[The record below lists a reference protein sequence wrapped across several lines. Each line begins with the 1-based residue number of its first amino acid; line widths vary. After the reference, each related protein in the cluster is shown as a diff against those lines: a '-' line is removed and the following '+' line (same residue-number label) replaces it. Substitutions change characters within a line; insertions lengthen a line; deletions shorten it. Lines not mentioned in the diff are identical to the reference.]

1 MDVLYEVWR
10 EVGLNLELDAA
21 LQRIHDVLAPQMP
34 IGALLVREIQLSPPH
49 LLTAASGCV
58 GEGPAAVRTDLD
70 LEQIERLATWCRH
83 NGVERARRGDGGWL
97 GDAAIPHGEDGEAIV
112 GPLSSTDGPIGLA
125 VWLAETGKR
134 FRPDHLRIA
143 EALLQP
149 LATAFANGRRV
160 REMER
165 AKQAME
171 ADKDA
176 LLSRLAR
183 QDISD
188 TVVGSNEGFREVMA
202 RAEQVAPTDAPVL
215 ILGET
220 GTGKEVIARAIHAR
234 SRRAEGP
241 MFRVNCGAIPTE
253 LVDSEL
259 FGHERGSFTGAVAS
273 RKGWFERADGG
284 TLFLDE
290 IGDLPPA
297 AQVRLLR
304 VLQDGAMERVGG
316 QRTVQVDVRV
326 VAATNADLGQMV
338 ADGRFREDLW
348 YRISVFPIRL
358 PPLRDRLEDIPDLAA
373 HFAWRAGKRLGGT
386 PLSVSADDV
395 RLLVDYRW
403 PGNVREL
410 AAVIERAA
418 IIGDGKRLDIPA
430 ALGHG
435 TTGPERVSVPRR
447 VQPPIAAPNS
457 GSPGAAQES
466 APSHAVATRI
476 PALDEVVAQHIEQAL
491 ARSHGRVEGPSGAAA
506 ALGLN
511 PNTLRAKM
519 RKLGVEWRK
528 FRGKK

>member
-1 MDVLYEVWR
+1 MYEIWR
-10 EVGLNLELDAA
+10 EIAGNLELDAA
-21 LQRIHDVLAPQMP
+21 LQRIHAVLARQMP
-34 IGALLVREIQLSPPH
+34 LASLLVREILLAPPH
-49 LLTAASGCV
+49 LVTAAVGCA
-58 GEGPAAVRTDLD
+58 GEAPAAVRTDLD
-70 LEQIERLATWCRH
+70 PGQVGRLVTWCRR
-83 NGVERARRGDGGWL
+83 NAADRARRGDGGWL
-97 GDAAIPHGEDGEAIV
+97 GEIAIPHGEDGEAIV
-112 GPLSSTDGPIGLA
+112 GPLTSDAGPIGLA
-125 VWLAETGKR
+125 VWLAEPGRR
-134 FRPDHLRIA
+134 FRPDHLSTA
-143 EALLQP
+143 EALLGA
-149 LATAFANGRRV
+149 LVTAFANGKRV

-165 AKQAME
+165 ARQAME

-188 TVVGSNEGFREVMA
+188 TMIGSSANFREVVA

-234 SRRAEGP
+234 SRRSGGP
-241 MFRVNCGAIPTE
+241 LFRVNCGAIPTE

-304 VLQDGAMERVGG
+304 VLQDGSMERVGG
-316 QRTVQVDVRV
+316 QRTIQVDVRV
-326 VAATNADLGQMV
+326 VAATNADLGRMV

-358 PPLRDRLEDIPDLAA
+358 PPLRERPEDIPDLAA

-395 RLLVDYRW
+395 RLLVGYGW

-418 IIGDGKRLDIPA
+418 IIGDGKRLDIPT
-430 ALGHG
+430 ALG
-435 TTGPERVSVPRR
+435 RSD
-447 VQPPIAAPNS
+447 
-457 GSPGAAQES
+457 PGAPRSREPRAAQ
-466 APSHAVATRI
+466 PAVAEAAVAPEAMSPDDAPGHGAMARFS
-476 PALDEVVAQHIEQAL
+476 PLDEIVVRHVEQAL
-491 ARSHGRVEGPSGAAA
+491 ARCHGRVEGPAGAAA

-519 RKLGVEWRK
+519 RKLGIDWRK
-528 FRGKK
+528 FKGKK

>member
-1 MDVLYEVWR
+1 MDALYEVWR
-10 EVGLNLELDAA
+10 EVGSNLELDAA
-21 LQRIHDVLAPQMP
+21 LQRIHGVLARQMP
-34 IGALLVREIQLSPPH
+34 LGALLVREILLAPPH
-49 LLTAASGCV
+49 LVTAATGCV
-58 GEGPAAVRTDLD
+58 GEAPAAVRTDLD
-70 LEQIERLATWCRH
+70 LEQIERLVTWCRR
-83 NGVERARRGDGGWL
+83 NAVDRARRGDGAWL
-97 GDAAIPHGEDGEAIV
+97 GDTAIPHGETGEAIV
-112 GPLSSTDGPIGLA
+112 GPLNSDAGPIGLA
-125 VWLAETGKR
+125 VWLAEPEKR
-134 FRPDHLRIA
+134 FSPDHLRTA

-149 LATAFANGRRV
+149 LATAFANGKRV

-188 TVVGSNEGFREVMA
+188 TVIGSNVGFREVMA

-273 RKGWFERADGG
+273 RKGWFERSDGG

-304 VLQDGAMERVGG
+304 VLQDGVMERVGG
-316 QRTVQVDVRV
+316 QRTMQVDVRV

-358 PPLRDRLEDIPDLAA
+358 PPLRERLEDIPDLAA
-373 HFAWRAGKRLGGT
+373 HFAWRAGKRLGGS
-386 PLSVSADDV
+386 PLSVSVDDV
-395 RLLVDYRW
+395 HLLVGYGW

-430 ALGHG
+430 ALGGG
-435 TTGPERVSVPRR
+435 TAGPERKGGVRAPQPQGTVP
-447 VQPPIAAPNS
+447 QS
-457 GSPGAAQES
+457 GSADPKADGAQ
-466 APSHAVATRI
+466 SHASSARFPT
-476 PALDEVVAQHIEQAL
+476 LDEVVARHIEQAL
-491 ARSHGRVEGPSGAAA
+491 ARARGRVEGPSGAAA

-519 RKLGVEWRK
+519 RKLGVEWRR
-528 FRGKK
+528 FRGKS

>member
-1 MDVLYEVWR
+1 VLS
-10 EVGLNLELDAA
+10 
-21 LQRIHDVLAPQMP
+21 QQMP
-34 IGALLVREIQLSPPH
+34 IAALLVREIQLSPPH
-49 LLTAASGCV
+49 VVTAASGCA
-58 GEGPAAVRTDLD
+58 GEAPAAVRTDLD

-83 NGVERARRGDGGWL
+83 GGVERARRGDGGWL
-97 GDAAIPHGEDGEAIV
+97 GDAAIPHGEDGEAMV
-112 GPLSSTDGPIGLA
+112 GPLTSDAGPIGLA

-134 FRPDHLRIA
+134 LLPDHLRTA
-143 EALLQP
+143 ETLLQP
-149 LATAFANGRRV
+149 LAIAFANGRRV

-188 TVVGSNEGFREVMA
+188 TVVGSNEGFKEVMA

-220 GTGKEVIARAIHAR
+220 GTGKEVVARAIHAR
-234 SRRAEGP
+234 SRRADGP

-316 QRTVQVDVRV
+316 QRSIQVDVRV

-358 PPLRDRLEDIPDLAA
+358 PPLRERLEDIPDLAA

-395 RLLVDYRW
+395 RLLVDYGW

-435 TTGPERVSVPRR
+435 AARPGQVGGPRGA
-447 VQPPIAAPNS
+447 PIPNAAPKE
-457 GSPGAAQES
+457 GSQGSFAENAAS
-466 APSHAVATRI
+466 RAATTRF
-476 PALDEVVAQHIEQAL
+476 PVLDEVVARHIEQAL
-491 ARSHGRVEGPSGAAA
+491 AHSHGRVEGPSGAAA

-519 RKLGVEWRK
+519 RKLGVDWRRFK
-528 FRGKK
+528 GKKS

>member
-1 MDVLYEVWR
+1 MDAMYEIWR
-10 EVGLNLELDAA
+10 EVGSNLELDAA
-21 LQRIHDVLAPQMP
+21 LQRIQEVLAPHMP
-34 IGALLVREIQLSPPH
+34 LRALIVREILLSPPH
-49 LLTAASGCV
+49 LVTDASGSAH
-58 GEGPAAVRTDLD
+58 ESRAAIRTDLD
-70 LEQIERLATWCRH
+70 VERLERLVTWCRR
-83 NGVERARRGDGGWL
+83 GAAERARRGDGGWL
-97 GDAAIPHGEDGEAIV
+97 SEAAIPAGEDGEAIV
-112 GPLSSTDGPIGLA
+112 GPLASEEGPAGLA
-125 VWLAETGKR
+125 VWIAEPGR
-134 FRPDHLRIA
+134 AFSPEHLRLA
-143 EALLQP
+143 SSSLGP
-149 LATAFANGRRV
+149 LAAAFANGKRV
-160 REMER
+160 RQMER

-188 TVVGSNEGFREVMA
+188 TVVGSNVGLRGVME

-215 ILGET
+215 VLGET

-234 SRRAEGP
+234 SRRAKGP

-304 VLQDGAMERVGG
+304 VLQDGALERVGG
-316 QRTVQVDVRV
+316 QRTITVDVRV
-326 VAATNADLGQMV
+326 VAATNADLRRMV

-358 PPLRDRLEDIPDLAA
+358 PPLRERLEDIPDLAA

-386 PLSVSADDV
+386 PLVPSADDI
-395 RLLVDYRW
+395 RLLVDYAW

-418 IIGDGKRLDIPA
+418 IIGDAKRLDIPS
-430 ALGHG
+430 ALGRNPAHAPSPEPQRAAELRVPAPEAP
-435 TTGPERVSVPRR
+435 GPNDAGAKPASPRTLDEA
-447 VQPPIAAPNS
+447 IAA
-457 GSPGAAQES
+457 
-466 APSHAVATRI
+466 
-476 PALDEVVAQHIEQAL
+476 HIERAL
-491 ARSHGRVEGPSGAAA
+491 ARSHGRVEGPHGAAV
-506 ALGLN
+506 ALGVN

-519 RKLGVEWRK
+519 RKLRVDWKR
-528 FRGKK
+528 FRGR